1 MNQKSLGSTQAS
13 NRLAKLSNKIIVAL
27 LILIF
32 VTYLVFIALPI
43 IAVFLRIDP
52 SQVSAQLQN
61 GQIIEAIQLSLFTSA
76 IATGVSIVLTVPTA
90 YFMVT
95 RKFPGKSILD
105 TLIDLPIVL
114 PPAVAGVA
122 LLLAFAPKGLLGP
135 ILNSLNLTIPGSTI
149 AVILAQIFVASP
161 FILRSAKT
169 GFENVSQDLINSAKI
184 LSDSKLRVFLTVTL
198 PLSTSVII
206 SGVMMTWARALGE
219 FGATIMFA
227 GNVPG
232 VTQTMPLSI
241 YVLMNSTPLAGVM
254 LSTVLIV
261 ISFSILIIIKYVEQK
276 RSGGKKKE

>member
-1 MNQKSLGSTQAS
+1 MNQDSLGSKQAS
-13 NRLAKLSNKIIVAL
+13 NRLAKLSNKIIVAI

-43 IAVFLRIDP
+43 LAVFLRIDP

-76 IATGVSIVLTVPTA
+76 IATGVSIMLTVPTA

-169 GFENVSQDLINSAKI
+169 GFENVNQDVINSAKI

-198 PLSTSVII
+198 PLSTSVIL

-227 GNVPG
+227 GNIPG

-241 YVLMNSTPLAGVM
+241 YVLMSSTPLAGVM

-261 ISFSILIIIKYVEQK
+261 ISFSILILIKYIEQK